1 MTDLPQYELDDEN
14 RQARLQA
21 FAACRDLTDLS
32 NEVALLREM
41 LERVAREGKS
51 VRLAV
56 DIISQLQKCSAAI
69 ETSRIRARELISK
82 TDVLRIM
89 RVMSDIIHDELACL
103 PEEQKMLIVDS
114 IVRRVREQAQKE
126 ALLLE
131 VETP

>member
-1 MTDLPQYELDDEN
+1 MTDIPQYQLGDES
-14 RQARLQA
+14 RQARLRA

-56 DIISQLQKCSAAI
+56 DIISQLQKCSTAI
-69 ETSRIRARELISK
+69 EASRIRAKELLHKSE
-82 TDVLRIM
+82 VLRLM
-89 RVMSDIIHDELACL
+89 TTLSGIIHDELSVL
-103 PEEQKMLIVDS
+103 PEEQRIEIIDRIVHR
-114 IVRRVREQAQKE
+114 IRQQAQKE

-131 VETP
+131 DATP